1 MFSDS
6 WQMSSIYALVILNPS
21 PRLNERKQFWF
32 DTKCRHNMSIACNY
46 SFSRLFNTGP
56 REFVNTRIVAWET
69 LMALAWQFTGAS
81 VDSSLTLGGQSTRWT
96 SSRKK
101 SCPPILDWNARH
113 RFRRLRCYGLYRDR
127 WIGLPVVLK
136 VRAWLG
142 INCEGRL
149 RQEICYL
156 LPTLLEQPSP
166 SSSSSSL
173 AVGHISIHLPHHR
186 LDHLPTKNLQTQRV
200 FTVQRSAE
208 HERPKKWEPMNIKN

>member
-1 MFSDS
+1 
-6 WQMSSIYALVILNPS
+6 
-21 PRLNERKQFWF
+21 
-32 DTKCRHNMSIACNY
+32 
-46 SFSRLFNTGP
+46 
-56 REFVNTRIVAWET
+56 
-69 LMALAWQFTGAS
+69 MALAWQFTGAS

-113 RFRRLRCYGLYRDR
+113 RFRRLRCYRLYRDR

-166 SSSSSSL
+166 SSSSSL

-186 LDHLPTKNLQTQRV
+186 QDHLPTKNLQTQRV